1 LRNEFDFNRRASGIA
16 AGIVKNRLRI
26 GQMKEKTRLIVPV
39 WGEMYAN
46 RLASIMLPALLA
58 PGNVPALSESF
69 AVELVIVTES
79 RLFDFIRNSS
89 SFQAVAKFCSVL
101 LVPIDDLLTDIP
113 GDYGVVLTYA
123 LFRGFGELGPKMTE
137 VFLIFLNADFV
148 VSDGSLR
155 HLAELMREGKRVI
168 HAPSFRVVAEDV
180 WPKLQAR
187 VDGLTCTLNLP
198 SRDMVKLA
206 LADKHPTVRARTVN
220 QRLFHQTWMD
230 HYYWYVDENTLIG
243 YQLPIALVAIKPEC
257 VVTEPVVV
265 WDYGFLPE
273 AAPTAEPHFIGD
285 SDDFFMIEPQSRDSG
300 ADMIRL
306 GWISFDDIA
315 RNLSSWTTKQQREC
329 GQQLLTIHA
338 ADLPTNIDEVI
349 AESRAYMAEIYRR
362 LSPPVSHIGHPFLGR
377 WFDEAKARRRGTTP
391 RAPIVPDADVSHKSR
406 RSVLRRALRAF
417 YRSTF
422 GAPPQVSKFHPLW
435 TDGRALWKNDASFI
449 RGKQSI
455 LRIGPDTWLFCG
467 AIEDTTDASILL
479 SSSGSR
485 SAFKKAPYDACV
497 CTLTQRELPNLGRLY
512 AAIRPLMKDDGQV
525 LFHAMRTSGMF
536 EGIGDAVE
544 NLDFPDIDI
553 SEIHFYGTWATAALR
568 AVYLRACRSL
578 GGHPMLI
585 GLVLV
590 MLAPL
595 VRLANARAAR
605 RDPSI
610 FSPLWTSLSVEFAVK
625 RVRPAQ
631 LRHSEDQP
639 QAVRAAAS

>member
-1 LRNEFDFNRRASGIA
+1 
-16 AGIVKNRLRI
+16 
-26 GQMKEKTRLIVPV
+26 MKEKTRLIVPV
-39 WGEMYAN
+39 WGEVYAN

-89 SFQAVAKFCSVL
+89 SFQAAAKFCSVR

-123 LFRGFGELGPKMTE
+123 LFRGFSDLGPQMTE

-155 HLAELMREGKRVI
+155 HLAGLMREGKRVI

-180 WPKLQAR
+180 WPELKAR

-206 LADKHPTVRARTVN
+206 LVNKHPTVRARTVN

-243 YQLPIALVAIKPEC
+243 YQLPIAIVAIKPER

-273 AAPTAEPHFIGD
+273 AAPTAERHFIGD
-285 SDDFFMIEPQSRDSG
+285 SDDFFMIEPQSRESG

-306 GWISFDDIA
+306 GWISLDDIA
-315 RNLSSWTTKQQREC
+315 RNLSTWTTKEQREC
-329 GQQLLTIHA
+329 GQQLLKIHA
-338 ADLPTNIDEVI
+338 ADLPADIDEVI
-349 AESRAYMAEIYRR
+349 AESRAYMAEIYSR
-362 LSPPVSHIGHPFLGR
+362 LSPPVSHIGHPYLGR
-377 WFDEAKARRRGTTP
+377 WFDEAKARRRGT
-391 RAPIVPDADVSHKSR
+391 APLAQVVPDAGVAQKGRLSG
-406 RSVLRRALRAF
+406 LRQALRIF
-417 YRSTF
+417 YRHAF
-422 GAPPQVSKFHPLW
+422 GSPPQVSKFHPLW
-435 TDGRALWKNDASFI
+435 TDSRAVWKNDASFI
-449 RGKQSI
+449 ESKQSI
-455 LRIGPDTWLFCG
+455 LRIGPATWLFCG
-467 AIEDTTDASILL
+467 VIGDAIDASVLL
-479 SSSGSR
+479 SSAGSR
-485 SAFKKAPYDACV
+485 LAFGKAPYDACV

-512 AAIRPLMKDDGQV
+512 AAIRPLMKDGGQV
-525 LFHAMRTSGMF
+525 LFYVLRTGGLF

-544 NLDFPDIDI
+544 NLDLPDVD
-553 SEIHFYGTWATAALR
+553 SSGIHFYGTWATAALR

-578 GGHPMLI
+578 VGHPMLI

-610 FSPLWTSLSVEFAVK
+610 FSPLWTSISVEFAVK
-625 RVRPAQ
+625 RARPAQ
-631 LRHSEDQP
+631 SRPSEDQP